1 MCDWWKVLYGL
12 LPLSLFIITCL
23 GENIC
28 FSLFYCFNC
37 GLSLTG
43 SFYFIQWQWYLAP
56 IFILIWKML
65 LELYDP
71 IGIAGFLQYFFIIN
85 FIVWKLNTDSRQPYL
100 FNGDQVLW
108 PECGW
113 QPVSLTDL
121 ITGASVKKV
130 YRKATLCIHP
140 DKVQQKGAT
149 LQQKY
154 IAEKVFD
161 LLKVFVSSS
170 PYNYS
175 FYMQQCLLPHKTLHL
190 LLRFPFVCFRLFFL

>member
-1 MCDWWKVLYGL
+1 MICLHFN
-12 LPLSLFIITCL
+12 SLFVRRI
-23 GENIC
+23 
-28 FSLFYCFNC
+28 
-37 GLSLTG
+37 LTG
-43 SFYFIQWQWYLAP
+43 F
-56 IFILIWKML
+56 L
-65 LELYDP
+65 LSD
-71 IGIAGFLQYFFIIN
+71 N
-85 FIVWKLNTDSRQPYL
+85 
-100 FNGDQVLW
+100 DQVLW

-161 LLKVFVSSS
+161 LLKV
-170 PYNYS
+170 
-175 FYMQQCLLPHKTLHL
+175 
-190 LLRFPFVCFRLFFL
+190 LFKYYGVFLQLF